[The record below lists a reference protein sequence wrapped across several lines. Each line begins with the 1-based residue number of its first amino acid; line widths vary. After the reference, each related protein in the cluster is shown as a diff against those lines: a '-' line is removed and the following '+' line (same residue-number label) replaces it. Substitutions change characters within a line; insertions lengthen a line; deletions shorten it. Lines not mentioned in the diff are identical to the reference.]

1 MHRVSC
7 RFGLLGVIFLSLF
20 LFFSTTVLAQSTAML
35 QGTVTDPKGAAVPNA
50 SVVVRNKATS
60 LERTTQTDTE
70 GNYQVAAL
78 PTGTYS
84 VEVRLR
90 GFKTKMADQ
99 LAIEVAR
106 TVVQN
111 FQLEV
116 GDITEQVVVSSD
128 TSVIETATTSV
139 GTVVNQRTVQEIPLN
154 GRHFVDLGLLVPGTV
169 APPQN
174 GFLTAP
180 LRGQGSFGINT
191 AGNREDTVNFM

>member
-35 QGTVTDPKGAAVPNA
+35 QGTVTDQKGAAVPSA

-90 GFKTKMADQ
+90 G
-99 LAIEVAR
+99 
-106 TVVQN
+106 
-111 FQLEV
+111 
-116 GDITEQVVVSSD
+116 
-128 TSVIETATTSV
+128 
-139 GTVVNQRTVQEIPLN
+139 QE
-154 GRHFVDLGLLVPGTV
+154 
-169 APPQN
+169 
-174 GFLTAP
+174 
-180 LRGQGSFGINT
+180 
-191 AGNREDTVNFM
+191 